1 MSKKVIKTCFEFQFD
16 SMIMAIIP
24 EQYGSK
30 LYSRVLKTD
39 GEVLIP
45 YSPLEVIKKSCHL
58 YASSFE
64 GRKEGTKELIGVTH
78 KPPIVIDPIQS
89 IYFFPT
95 ASPKQRHCMWISH
108 SHVLTY
114 NNAGSLNTEVIFT
127 NKMKL
132 QIPMSCGSF
141 DKQML
146 RTALLKTK
154 IDPRFIQTERN
165 RQILYQRFEQGLEAM
180 ERRSHYDVSLDEPFE
195 GLYWSSKR
203 LNK

>member
-1 MSKKVIKTCFEFQFD
+1 MSQKVVKTCFEFQFD

-89 IYFFPT
+89 IYFFRLHPRNNGIVCGFPT
-95 ASPKQRHCMWISH
+95 VMFWPIIMR
-108 SHVLTY
+108 
-114 NNAGSLNTEVIFT
+114 EV
-127 NKMKL
+127 
-132 QIPMSCGSF
+132 
-141 DKQML
+141 
-146 RTALLKTK
+146 
-154 IDPRFIQTERN
+154 
-165 RQILYQRFEQGLEAM
+165 
-180 ERRSHYDVSLDEPFE
+180 
-195 GLYWSSKR
+195 
-203 LNK
+203 